1 MKLAERILSKVKIEE
16 KGSLPDSFYETA
28 EELANAVFKHASEL
42 GQKKSKPIGFLGAQI
57 SAILHSIGAKDEKS
71 ALDGVKQ
78 LGRLIKASKL
88 EEAKKTDFSDGAGE
102 FGKANKKNL
111 KGLIKAVK
119 DLEKVYDSGVRS
131 KFYPLEQALLNAIGV
146 ANDIKGDMEKAPV
159 VLK

>member
-1 MKLAERILSKVKIEE
+1 MHSNSAPS
-16 KGSLPDSFYETA
+16 SET
-28 EELANAVFKHASEL
+28 
-42 GQKKSKPIGFLGAQI
+42 
-57 SAILHSIGAKDEKS
+57 KS
-71 ALDGVKQ
+71 ALDSIST
-78 LGRLIKASKL
+78 LGKLIKSSKI
-88 EEAKKTDFSDGAGE
+88 EEAKKTDFSDGTGE

-111 KGLIKAVK
+111 KGLIKAIK